1 MIISIGQV
9 SAIEDN
15 ACTDFED
22 SQMSEGSSLDA
33 LSPSNSEDS
42 DLIAVSNEDSNL
54 MSDLEEDSELI
65 SDSSEGNFYQSQ
77 NQMIHQMMLQ

>member
-1 MIISIGQV
+1 MHVNYLNGGTIISRKIIIILLLFALIISIGQV

-54 MSDLEEDSELI
+54 MSD
-65 SDSSEGNFYQSQ
+65 
-77 NQMIHQMMLQ
+77 